1 VAGYQIADE
10 PTPGTLAKFAV
21 NPIFPF
27 LAIMFGGVWIAW
39 PWLAFNGIAIGSPTL
54 RKELAW
60 LGFGLLGLFV
70 LAVGLLYLIGTGT
83 LEGVAIQYAILCL
96 TVGKLAAVYAVYVM
110 QSHTIQIYEYYGG
123 VLRSG
128 IIVIVV
134 LLFVDRSLLF
144 ESMPALFALV
154 LA

>member
-1 VAGYQIADE
+1 MAGYQIADE

-70 LAVGLLYLIGTGT
+70 LATGLLYLIGMGT
-83 LEGVAIQYAILCL
+83 LEGVGIQYAILCL

-123 VLRSG
+123 VLRNG

-134 LLFVDRSLLF
+134 LLFVDRALLF

-154 LA
+154 LS